1 MMLYISLLPD
11 VFAGDDLQACDNLPT
26 VQISGTVANAIAHVW
41 LSDGDGTF
49 GNDHSLT
56 TDYFPGT
63 EDLQLGT
70 VELTLVGM
78 SMQPCTG
85 SVEDGLT
92 VTFLPAPE
100 VTFDTLPL
108 LGTNMPPYELTEG
121 DPAGGTYEGPGV
133 IDGWLHPDIAGIG
146 LHTIRYTY
154 TDDNGCTE
162 MAEQTVEIVLYVN
175 IASAQ
180 NYELTIRPNPG
191 TGLFTISGSGLF
203 NDPFQLKLMDAAG
216 TVVMDKSLA
225 PLPSGEPLLL
235 DATHFAPGMYY
246 LQLVGGDGVTTR
258 KLVISR

>member
-1 MMLYISLLPD
+1 
-11 VFAGDDLQACDNLPT
+11 A
-26 VQISGTVANAIAHVW
+26 
-41 LSDGDGTF
+41 F

-56 TDYFPGT
+56 TDYFPGM

-78 SMQPCTG
+78 SLLPCTG
-85 SVEDGLT
+85 SVADGLT
-92 VTFLPAPE
+92 LTFLPAPE

-121 DPAGGTYEGPGV
+121 NPAGGIYEGPGV
-133 IDGWLHPDIAGIG
+133 IDGWLHPDVAGIG

-162 MAEQTVEIVLYVN
+162 MAEQTVEIVLHVN
-175 IASAQ
+175 IASAISH
-180 NYELTIRPNPG
+180 EVTIHPNPG
-191 TGLFTISGSGLF
+191 TGLFTVSGSGLF
-203 NDPFQLKLMDAAG
+203 DSPFRMKLIDAAG
-216 TVVMDKSLA
+216 IVVMDKTLA
-225 PLPSGEPLLL
+225 PLPAGEPMLL

-246 LQLVGGDGVTTR
+246 LQLVGGDGVVTR